1 MSCDVDAGT
10 ATDWAAVLYEL
21 YRSND
26 YGVRDPPLEEGH
38 SLLLEEEL
46 RAPAARFERDRVGRS

>member
-1 MSCDVDAGT
+1 VDAGT

-26 YGVRDPPLEEGH
+26 YGVREPLLEEGH
-38 SLLLEEEL
+38 RLLIEEEL